1 LGIFMELRSD
11 ALITYEYFIE
21 MLGSD
26 KYPTESRDRVIGLIN
41 WVSSRAVAVAGRP
54 IMLASRTLVLDGLGI
69 STLYL
74 PVIPVVSVE
83 SIIID
88 ETRQFNTVPITDY
101 YLDKQGGMIFRN
113 GDIFPLGIYNIQ
125 IEYTAGYTTENLP
138 EEVKKACLE
147 AIQTAWNRQNDNS
160 YGITSR
166 SDPNGISVSYES
178 RLSADVFEV
187 FANLR
192 IPRV

>member
-1 LGIFMELRSD
+1 MELNSN
-11 ALITYEYFIE
+11 ALITYDYLIE

-26 KYPTESRDRVIGLIN
+26 KYPETERDRVIGLIN

-54 IMLASRTLVLDGLGI
+54 IMLESRTVVLDGSG
-69 STLYL
+69 TPRMYL
-74 PVIPVVSVE
+74 PIIPVVSVD
-83 SIIID
+83 SIVID
-88 ETRQFNTVPITDY
+88 DYRVFDGDLVTDY
-101 YLDKQGGMIFRN
+101 YLDSVSGVIALNNDVFPKGFRN
-113 GDIFPLGIYNIQ
+113 TKIVYS
-125 IEYTAGYTTENLP
+125 AGYTTSNIP

-160 YGITSR
+160 YGITNR
-166 SDPNGISVSYES
+166 SDPNGISISYET
-178 RLSADVFEV
+178 RLSNDVFEV

>member
-1 LGIFMELRSD
+1 MELSPG

-21 MLGSD
+21 MLGTE
-26 KYPTESRDRVIGLIN
+26 KYPPEMRDRLIGLIN
-41 WVSSRAVAVAGRP
+41 WVSSRAEAVAGRP
-54 IMLASRTLVLDGLGI
+54 IIEASRVVVLDGTGTPRI
-69 STLYL
+69 YL
-74 PVIPVVSVE
+74 PVIPVASVE

-88 ETRQFNTVPITDY
+88 ECRVFDGVPITDY
-101 YLDKQGGMIFRN
+101 YINKENGMIIRN
-113 GDIFPLGIYNIQ
+113 RNIFPSGCSNVQ
-125 IEYTAGYTTENLP
+125 VSYTAGYTREALP
-138 EEVKKACLE
+138 DDVRKACLE

-160 YGITSR
+160 YGVTSR

-192 IPRV
+192 IPRA